1 MKPIIHK
8 RGIKKTLMP
17 VDERASEM
25 AKDTKYLSLVGD
37 SWHFDYLVPKRLKK
51 WFKIQRIRHTLNTS
65 DITQAIKLRDVYLRP
80 VISAQTAEELLK
92 QLNSYIEIAERDLEE
107 GIGKL
112 KTFMNR
118 KNVGSNLMT
127 LSEICDYFIKF
138 YLTKKPAPAS
148 VSKYKA
154 TISAVSFIL
163 DGNTPAD
170 SIEKKDIL
178 RFRDALLSAPV
189 GWQKSGI
196 RIAEPDEK
204 KMNANT
210 VKDIVR
216 MVKNIFAKAI
226 EDEIIEAK
234 ENPAGKIDIEEVKV
248 KSKRPPEGKEVE
260 LLCNLPYRQTN
271 LFDEEAW
278 RMMPVFARYTGCR
291 VGEIA
296 LLAAKD
302 IVAKN
307 GVRCLKI
314 TAFGEG
320 KKLKTESS
328 ERLVP
333 ISDKLKPFLDKML
346 KNHTSGRLFPKCG
359 DFKGKDGNIKHA
371 HYFDKY
377 YNRAAKKVAKDQ
389 SFHCFRV
396 YANSQMADAGVD
408 ILDRE
413 AILGHKSERIQ
424 RAYTAENLERL
435 KKAVDKIQ

>member
-8 RGIKKTLMP
+8 RGIKKTDMP
-17 VDERASEM
+17 ADERASEM
-25 AKDTKYLSLVGD
+25 AKDTKYLSQVGD
-37 SWHFDYLVPKRLKK
+37 TWHFDYLVPKRLKK

-65 DITQAIKLRDVYLRP
+65 DLTQAVKLRDVYLRP

-118 KNVGSNLMT
+118 KNIGSNLMT
-127 LSEICDYFIKF
+127 LSEICDYFMKH
-138 YLTKKPAPAS
+138 YQKRNPAPAS
-148 VSKYKA
+148 VSKYKS

-178 RFRDALLSAPV
+178 RFRDILLSAPV

-196 RIAEPDEK
+196 GTASPKKKKEKEK
-204 KMNANT
+204 KTMNANT

-216 MVKNIFAKAI
+216 MVKNIFDKAI
-226 EDEIIEAK
+226 EDEIIETK
-234 ENPAGKIDIEEVKV
+234 DNPAGKIDIDGVDV

-260 LLCNLPYRQTN
+260 LLCNLPYRKTK
-271 LFDEEAW
+271 LFDKEAW
-278 RMMPVFARYTGCR
+278 RMMPVFARYSGCR

-296 LLAAKD
+296 LLTAKD
-302 IVAKN
+302 IIVKN
-307 GVRCLKI
+307 GIRCLKI

-359 DFKGKDGNIKHA
+359 DFKGKDGSVKQA

-377 YNRAAKKVAKDQ
+377 YNRATKNVAEDL
-389 SFHCFRV
+389 SFHCWRV
-396 YANSQMADAGVD
+396 YANTQMADSGVD

-413 AILGHKSERIQ
+413 AILGHKTDITLIKSS
-424 RAYTAENLERL
+424 
-435 KKAVDKIQ
+435 